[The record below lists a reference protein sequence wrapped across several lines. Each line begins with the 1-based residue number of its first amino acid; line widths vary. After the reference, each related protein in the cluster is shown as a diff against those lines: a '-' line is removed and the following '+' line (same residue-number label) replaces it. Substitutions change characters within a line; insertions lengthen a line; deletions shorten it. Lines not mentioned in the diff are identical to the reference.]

1 MKDVKAVVFDVFGTL
16 VDWRTSIARELQAVF
31 GDRADAWALADAWRA
46 EYLNVVL
53 QARQVYRRRTTQR
66 VTRLPWMGRS
76 R

>member
-1 MKDVKAVVFDVFGTL
+1 MSVALGQFY
-16 VDWRTSIARELQAVF
+16 F
-31 GDRADAWALADAWRA
+31 GDLHRKWVSFQSALTTISGSWG
-46 EYLNVVL
+46 LNVVL